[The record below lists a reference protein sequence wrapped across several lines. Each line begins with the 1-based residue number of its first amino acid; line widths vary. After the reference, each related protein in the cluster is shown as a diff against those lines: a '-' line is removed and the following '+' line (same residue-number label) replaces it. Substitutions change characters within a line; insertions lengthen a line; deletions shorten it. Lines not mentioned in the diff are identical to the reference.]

1 MLAHKSVF
9 FQRSLKLIVK
19 EIEPSDDFTLF
30 DVKSTFVSIITNKDT
45 LKDFIA
51 SLYPI
56 SGKADRQI
64 ADNQIAIAN
73 VKSMQQYFY
82 YFWARQNKLNPEK
95 SWLEYKEEVDKVKA
109 AYGTRITKGYDS
121 DRGRVYLQYG
131 PPNSIETSDND
142 PNTFPYE
149 IWHYYNIA
157 GQTNKKF
164 VFYSR
169 DRSSNNYVLLH
180 SDVTGE
186 PSAYDWQLKLH
197 EKTTQFGNDLDA
209 DKAPKT
215 FGDRSE
221 DIFNNPH

>member
-95 SWLEYKEEVDKVKA
+95 SWLEYKEEVE
-109 AYGTRITKGYDS
+109 I
-121 DRGRVYLQYG
+121 GRAHV
-131 PPNSIETSDND
+131 
-142 PNTFPYE
+142 
-149 IWHYYNIA
+149 
-157 GQTNKKF
+157 
-164 VFYSR
+164 
-169 DRSSNNYVLLH
+169 
-180 SDVTGE
+180 
-186 PSAYDWQLKLH
+186 
-197 EKTTQFGNDLDA
+197 
-209 DKAPKT
+209 
-215 FGDRSE
+215 
-221 DIFNNPH
+221 